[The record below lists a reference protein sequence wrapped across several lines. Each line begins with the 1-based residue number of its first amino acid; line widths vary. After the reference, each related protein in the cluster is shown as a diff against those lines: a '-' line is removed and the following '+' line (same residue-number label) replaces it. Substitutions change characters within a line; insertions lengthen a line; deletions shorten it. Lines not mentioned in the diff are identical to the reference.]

1 MVQATDIAALL
12 RRATEQLSHAGIDG
26 AAREARLLLEYAAA
40 IPVATQIAFGE
51 RLVAAPEAER
61 FEQVVQRRAARE
73 PLSHIVGRR
82 EFWSLDFAVTGDTLD
97 PRADSETLIEAV
109 LRQLS
114 ADNAAY
120 RRHAW
125 SLIDFGTGT
134 GCLLLALL
142 SELPMAQGLG
152 IDINPGAV
160 AVAASNARRLGFA
173 ERVRFQCGDWDRGID
188 ARYDIVL
195 SNPPYIPSAEIA
207 TLQPEVARYEP
218 HLALDGGMDGLDA
231 YRALAQATIRVKAS
245 SGFAAFEIGAGQA
258 NDVRH
263 IMVSAGLQHI
273 GTESD
278 LQGHERIVMFR

>member
-1 MVQATDIAALL
+1 MRQETDIASLL
-12 RRATEQLSHAGIDG
+12 RSATERLSHAGIEG
-26 AAREARLLLEYAAA
+26 AAREARLLLEHAAG

-51 RLVAAPEAER
+51 RLVGASDAEG
-61 FEQVVQRRAARE
+61 FERVVQRRAARE

-82 EFWSLDFAVTGDTLD
+82 EFWSLDFSVNGETLD

-114 ADNAAY
+114 ASDVDY
-120 RRHAW
+120 RRKPW

-142 SELPMAQGLG
+142 SELPMAHGLG
-152 IDINPGAV
+152 IDINPGAI
-160 AVAASNARRLGFA
+160 AVAASNAVRLGLA
-173 ERVRFQCGDWDRGID
+173 ARASFQCGNWDRGID
-188 ARYDIVL
+188 ARYDVVL
-195 SNPPYIPSAEIA
+195 SNPPYIPTADIE

-218 HLALDGGMDGLDA
+218 RLALDGGADGLDA
-231 YRALAQATIRVKAS
+231 YRALALAAVRVKAS
-245 SGFAAFEIGAGQA
+245 SGFAAFEIGIGQA

-263 IMVSAGLQHI
+263 IMASAGLRHMA
-273 GTESD
+273 TESD